1 MISRLKNRNEQARW
15 FSGAWLASSV
25 GPERGTEM
33 PTEDGFYVVTV
44 IDNPHGYRS
53 GVVEVVTHQNN
64 GKPWPWAY
72 RVPERMH
79 RKTHGNPLK
88 FWTGCEWRG
97 PLTMLHAKTPRSAT
111 RLENL

>member
-1 MISRLKNRNEQARW
+1 MTTTEHRAQIGRPKKDRRRAL
-15 FSGAWLASSV
+15 FSGDWLASSV

-79 RKTHGNPLK
+79 HKTHGNPLK
-88 FWTGCEWRG
+88 FCTGCEWRG
-97 PLTMLHAKTPRSAT
+97 PLTMLHANKVI
-111 RLENL
+111 

>member
-1 MISRLKNRNEQARW
+1 
-15 FSGAWLASSV
+15 
-25 GPERGTEM
+25 M
-33 PTEDGFYVVTV
+33 PTEDGHYIVTV

-72 RVPERMH
+72 RVREH
-79 RKTHGNPLK
+79 LHHKTHGNPLK

-97 PLTMLHAKTPRSAT
+97 PLTMLHANDQDQTAAESGSRKDKK
-111 RLENL
+111 